1 MAVPKRHMLVTRSWS
16 VSFGYNDEHMAIEE
30 GDILR
35 VIKENGPWL
44 FVKNITGSPDL
55 DRLISLPPDS
65 RDWIPDCRGWV
76 PTSHCTLY
84 LKDVPDDPEEER
96 LWKYAHYFG
105 SAEAEVEEER
115 PPMPTRAPPRLEKSD
130 PPPPP
135 RSKPA
140 VYPPPPPPRQEG
152 VLYED
157 GITLKGVFYKYKQP
171 PPPPRD
177 PPDTPGQADWLAM
190 GKAADL
196 LTMAKAKAQHR
207 PPKVGATPPKFA
219 DGAIESKGTGT
230 GKDEGEEGTNQSQ
243 FLTARA
249 GIQAQRPEHLDDVA
263 WHQLI
268 LKGMIEQAL

>member
-1 MAVPKRHMLVTRSWS
+1 MAVPKRHMLFSRSWS

-115 PPMPTRAPPRLEKSD
+115 PPMPTRAPPRPEESA
-130 PPPPP
+130 PSPPP
-135 RSKPA
+135 RSLPA
-140 VYPPPPPPRQEG
+140 VYPPLHPTRQEG
-152 VLYED
+152 VRYAD
-157 GITLKGVFYKYKQP
+157 GITLRGIFHMVKQP
-171 PPPPRD
+171 PHASRD
-177 PPDTPGQADWLAM
+177 PPDTTGQADLLAMGQAADFLAM
-190 GKAADL
+190 GKA
-196 LTMAKAKAQHR
+196 KAPHVSPKAM
-207 PPKVGATPPKFA
+207 PKFA
-219 DGAIESKGTGT
+219 DGAIESKGKGK
-230 GKDEGEEGTNQSQ
+230 GKDEGEEGTRHSQ
-243 FLTARA
+243 FLTDLA
-249 GIQAQRPEHLDDVA
+249 GIQAQRPANLDDTA
-263 WHQLI
+263 
-268 LKGMIEQAL
+268 